1 MFEDE
6 EGIKDHKKKAGSDL
20 LNNTRQLP
28 RPLPSQPTRT
38 YILVAQYNDL
48 GSRCE
53 LTFDS

>member
-28 RPLPSQPTRT
+28 RPLPSQPTRK